1 MNPYAAPSARVDD
14 AAARPEAEP
23 VFFAV
28 SLLKLALMSV
38 VTLGLYEVYWFYK
51 NWKCVERNNGEKV
64 NAPIRSVFYPLVSY
78 SLFRR
83 IREHARRAG
92 SVEFPAGWLAVA
104 LFLMALLWRLPDPWW
119 LVGFLGFLPLYPVQ
133 QAVNEINRKLAPQAD
148 TNARFTGWNVFGLV
162 AGGIVFVL
170 AAIGAFVPQ

>member
-1 MNPYAAPSARVDD
+1 MNPYAAPTARVDD
-14 AAARPEAEP
+14 AAVRPEVEP

-51 NWKCVERNNGEKV
+51 NWKCAERNNGEKV

-92 SVEFPAGWLAVA
+92 TVEFPAGWLAAA
-104 LFLMALLWRLPDPWW
+104 LFLMTLLWRLPDPWW
-119 LVGFLGFLPLYPVQ
+119 LAGFLGFLPLYPVQ
-133 QAVNEINRKLAPQAD
+133 QAVNEINRKLAPEAD
-148 TNARFTGWNVFGLV
+148 ANARFTGWNIFGLV

-170 AAIGAFVPQ
+170 AAIGAFVPH